1 MFSKVFTNAKRIL
14 SRSPSVQNLPDEAQE
29 ATPNIHDLDITMVS
43 TRSGADLTPRSDD
56 RKGKRGLEAGD
67 TPISS
72 KKRRKSV
79 GVDDK
84 DKDATVARDNQLD
97 DLLQADIAEAQLM
110 SVKKDKLPI
119 RRRTNPMVV
128 INTPTTRSSSG
139 KAASLA
145 SPKEQGGSPTPASSK
160 KKAKK
165 PRVSSADVIEQA
177 ESVVIEKAPESTVQV
192 PVPAVTTKTPT
203 TPKSKKKTPN
213 KDVAST
219 PATSVTSASK
229 FPDEIP
235 SSTYESEQAP
245 IPSAKPT
252 PVSTSK
258 ASKSPAVPKST
269 EKASKKIYV
278 SPLDQAPVLDA
289 SAKPKKIR
297 FGDEEPPAAPV
308 PMVVDTP
315 EPQEE
320 DDQDSGSDSDE
331 APEEMTTASAVRQAK
346 ALDEEALRAQQA
358 LQEKE
363 KLKRKERADRI
374 KQEQGVKQRK
384 AEKKA
389 EKLAKKQAREEL
401 LEPQEEELDIDIHNL
416 PALLP
421 NSILEAAGDA
431 RPPTPPRQLSGRTEE
446 EARQEKINRHIKF
459 LERGEK
465 PIKDVK
471 KGSLNVH
478 VLAPQNMLL
487 APKVNRDTR
496 NIRERWLKGR
506 QADKISAK
514 GKKGKM
520 QFKRVERRATG
531 GGFLRGED

>member
-29 ATPNIHDLDITMVS
+29 ATPTIHDLEITMVS

-79 GVDDK
+79 GADDK
-84 DKDATVARDNQLD
+84 NKDATVARENQMD

-139 KAASLA
+139 KAVSLT
-145 SPKEQGGSPTPASSK
+145 SPKEQGGSPTPSSSK

-177 ESVVIEKAPESTVQV
+177 ESVGIEETPESTVQV
-192 PVPAVTTKTPT
+192 PESSKTPT
-203 TPKSKKKTPN
+203 TPKSKKKTP
-213 KDVAST
+213 KKAVPST
-219 PATSVTSASK
+219 PAASVTSPSK

-278 SPLDQAPVLDA
+278 SPLDQASVLDA

-297 FGDEEPPAAPV
+297 FGSEEPSAAPV
-308 PMVVDTP
+308 PMVIDTA

-320 DDQDSGSDSDE
+320 DVQDSGSDSDE

-346 ALDEEALRAQQA
+346 ALDQEALRAQQA
-358 LQEKE
+358 LREKE

-384 AEKKA
+384 TEKKA

-401 LEPQEEELDIDIHNL
+401 LEPQEEELDIDIHDL

-421 NSILEAAGDA
+421 DSILEAAGDA

-506 QADKISAK
+506 QTDKISAK

>member
-1 MFSKVFTNAKRIL
+1 M
-14 SRSPSVQNLPDEAQE
+14 
-29 ATPNIHDLDITMVS
+29 
-43 TRSGADLTPRSDD
+43 
-56 RKGKRGLEAGD
+56 
-67 TPISS
+67 
-72 KKRRKSV
+72 
-79 GVDDK
+79 
-84 DKDATVARDNQLD
+84 
-97 DLLQADIAEAQLM
+97 
-110 SVKKDKLPI
+110 
-119 RRRTNPMVV
+119 
-128 INTPTTRSSSG
+128 
-139 KAASLA
+139 
-145 SPKEQGGSPTPASSK
+145 
-160 KKAKK
+160 
-165 PRVSSADVIEQA
+165 
-177 ESVVIEKAPESTVQV
+177 
-192 PVPAVTTKTPT
+192 
-203 TPKSKKKTPN
+203 
-213 KDVAST
+213 
-219 PATSVTSASK
+219 
-229 FPDEIP
+229 
-235 SSTYESEQAP
+235 
-245 IPSAKPT
+245 
-252 PVSTSK
+252 
-258 ASKSPAVPKST
+258 PKST

-278 SPLDQAPVLDA
+278 SPLDQASALDA

-297 FGDEEPPAAPV
+297 FGSEEPPVAPV
-308 PMVVDTP
+308 PVVIDTP

-346 ALDEEALRAQQA
+346 ALDQDAMRAQQA

-401 LEPQEEELDIDIHNL
+401 LAPQEEELDIDIHDL

-421 NSILEAAGDA
+421 DSILEAAGDA
-431 RPPTPPRQLSGRTEE
+431 RPPTPPHQLNGRTEE

-459 LERGEK
+459 LERGVK
-465 PIKDVK
+465 PVKDVK

-506 QADKISAK
+506 QADKIPAK

-531 GGFLRGED
+531 GGFVRGED